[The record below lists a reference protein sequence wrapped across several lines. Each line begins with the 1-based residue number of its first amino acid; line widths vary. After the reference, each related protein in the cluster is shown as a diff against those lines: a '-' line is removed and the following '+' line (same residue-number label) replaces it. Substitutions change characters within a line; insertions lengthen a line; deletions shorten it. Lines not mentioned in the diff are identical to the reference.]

1 MKIII
6 PNEAPKK
13 SGKALTEAVELIGAQ
28 LNEIADKYGVTV
40 SVVAYKE
47 DKQEKKRYV
56 SVSDGKI
63 LVNCFAYHTGK
74 YATDEQ
80 KADVLT
86 LERK

>member
-1 MKIII
+1 MKIIV

-28 LNEIADKYGVTV
+28 LNEISDKYGVTV

-47 DKQEKKRYV
+47 DKHGKRMYV
-56 SVSDGKI
+56 SVSDDKK
-63 LVNCFAYHTGK
+63 LVSCFVYHTGE

-80 KADVLT
+80 EADVLT

>member
-1 MKIII
+1 MKIIV

-47 DKQEKKRYV
+47 DKQGKRMYV
-56 SVSDGKI
+56 SVSDDKK
-63 LVNCFAYHTGK
+63 LVSCFVHHTGE

-86 LERK
+86 LLRR